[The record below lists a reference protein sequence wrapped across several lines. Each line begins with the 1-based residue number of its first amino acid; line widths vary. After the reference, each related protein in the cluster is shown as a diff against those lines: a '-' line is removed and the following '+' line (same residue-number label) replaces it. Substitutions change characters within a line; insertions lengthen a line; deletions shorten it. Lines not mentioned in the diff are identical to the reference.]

1 MTRKER
7 EAKPVAPCYQRA
19 QKSLFER
26 ELQKAARAKARVTN
40 KGRYWSHQSRGERVP
55 MRGAAWAML
64 LLALCVVVGIA
75 RASNVPETP
84 QPVNVISYARGH
96 SDGKDRIEKLNKKNC
111 KALGLADGKCGIRI
125 KAKKESQQAPP
136 YVEPKQ
142 CYLDGTC
149 DLPDGSNLNTN
160 SQ

>member
-55 MRGAAWAML
+55 MRGAAWAL
-64 LLALCVVVGIA
+64 GVIATVLVVGIA
-75 RASNVPETP
+75 RASNVPPPP
-84 QPVNVISYARGH
+84 QPVNVTSYTSGSPPQGINVPSPQNLPASLGAGDATGAQKIIAR
-96 SDGKDRIEKLNKKNC
+96 LTLP
-111 KALGLADGKCGIRI
+111 A
-125 KAKKESQQAPP
+125 
-136 YVEPKQ
+136 
-142 CYLDGTC
+142 GTAAYEGV
-149 DLPDGSNLNTN
+149 PTFRTTGSST
-160 SQ
+160 

>member
-55 MRGAAWAML
+55 MRGAAWAL
-64 LLALCVVVGIA
+64 GVIATVLVVGIA
-75 RASNVPETP
+75 RASNVPPPP
-84 QPVNVISYARGH
+84 QPVNVTSYAWHG
-96 SDGKDRIEKLNKKNC
+96 STGKDRIEKLSPHNC
-111 KALGLADGKCGIRI
+111 KALGITTGKCGIRI
-125 KAKKESQQAPP
+125 KAKKESQQAPA

-142 CYLDGTC
+142 CYFDGTC